1 MNTSGSLFI
10 IPETAGELL
19 SCIFVFIA
27 VIGAIYMSER
37 FTLKYHTHSEHS
49 IRERVLYWELGTI
62 AAIVAGYLSGE
73 RCVILPLSFLL
84 ALLVMWYLTR
94 TLRILSGKGR

>member
-1 MNTSGSLFI
+1 MNTSGPLFI

-19 SCIFVFIA
+19 TCIFVFVA
-27 VIGAIYMSER
+27 VVAAIYLSER
-37 FTLKYHTHSEHS
+37 FTLKYHTHREHS

-62 AAIVAGYLSGE
+62 AAIVAGYLSDG

-94 TLRILSGKGR
+94 SIRILSRKSR